1 MTDRQLTG
9 YGALVTGSSRGIGA
23 AIAKILAENGA
34 SVVINYSTDRSGA
47 EEVAAEIKSK
57 GGEAFIVRANLGNK
71 EEAEALVK
79 TSEEKLGHL
88 DILVTNHGITPR
100 AEIGDLS
107 EKAMEVWGQNIG
119 VNLTGTFYCVNSA
132 ASFMKNRKYG
142 RIICIGSGCAQRGC
156 PGGVAYSASKGGIHG
171 LVHAAALE
179 LASMDITV
187 NAISPGLV
195 ETDMTQ
201 AWSEELRKTLV
212 QRIPKGRFA
221 KPDEI
226 AIAAVFLASPGARF
240 ITGQV
245 ISVNGGD
252 YMGQ

>member
-23 AIAKILAENGA
+23 AIAKGLAEQGA
-34 SVVINYSTDRSGA
+34 TVVINYSTDRAGA

-57 GGEAFIVRANLGNK
+57 GGRAFVVQANLGNK
-71 EEAEALVK
+71 EEAEALVRA
-79 TSEEKLGHL
+79 SEEKLGHL

-100 AEIGDLS
+100 AEIGDLT
-107 EKAMEVWGQNIG
+107 EKATDVWNQNMS
-119 VNLTGTFYCVNSA
+119 VNLAGTFYCVNYA
-132 ASFMKNRKYG
+132 ASYMKKRKYG
-142 RIICIGSGCAQRGC
+142 RIVCIGSGCGQRGC
-156 PGGVAYSASKGGIHG
+156 SGGVAYSASKAGIHG
-171 LVHAAALE
+171 LVHAAGLE

-187 NAISPGLV
+187 NAVSPGLV
-195 ETDMTQ
+195 DTDMSR
-201 AWSEELRKTLV
+201 AWSEEVRKTLV

-226 AIAAVFLASPGARF
+226 AVAAVFLASPGARF

>member
-57 GGEAFIVRANLGNK
+57 GGEAFIVQADLGNK

-107 EKAMEVWGQNIG
+107 
-119 VNLTGTFYCVNSA
+119 
-132 ASFMKNRKYG
+132 
-142 RIICIGSGCAQRGC
+142 
-156 PGGVAYSASKGGIHG
+156 
-171 LVHAAALE
+171 
-179 LASMDITV
+179 
-187 NAISPGLV
+187 
-195 ETDMTQ
+195 
-201 AWSEELRKTLV
+201 
-212 QRIPKGRFA
+212 
-221 KPDEI
+221 
-226 AIAAVFLASPGARF
+226 
-240 ITGQV
+240 
-245 ISVNGGD
+245 
-252 YMGQ
+252 